1 MAKYPIK
8 QSLKNL
14 SDIISKQVSQIESD
28 LKSKATAYNS
38 LKSNLQSIEK
48 KQTGSLVTRYKSNLL
63 YLCFYVSIS
72 RNVADLV
79 KKEHFVLDSEY
90 LVTMLV
96 VVPLSNINDWNLK
109 YEKLTD
115 MIVPR
120 SSQLIYQVRFN
131 WAELCAVVPWCCGHL
146 VMIICF
152 RTMTTLSCPSPA
164 LRKWRMNSSKRRG
177 KTNLW

>member
-1 MAKYPIK
+1 MVSCCLFGIF
-8 QSLKNL
+8 KNTQDWKEL
-14 SDIISKQVSQIESD
+14 FFNLIIS
-28 LKSKATAYNS
+28 
-38 LKSNLQSIEK
+38 
-48 KQTGSLVTRYKSNLL
+48 
-63 YLCFYVSIS
+63 S

-120 SSQLIYQVRFN
+120 SSQLIYQVCKKLN
-131 WAELCAVVPWCCGHL
+131 CLVLLITHL
-146 VMIICF
+146 ILR
-152 RTMTTLSCPSPA
+152 RTMTTPSCPSPA
-164 LRKWRMNSSKRRG
+164 LRKWRMNSSKKRG